1 MSMIVFLCIFPMIV
15 VDDC

>member
-1 MSMIVFLCIFPMIV
+1 MIVFLCIFPMIV